1 MILVVGATG
10 LLGGLITQQLLK
22 KGEDVRILIRQN
34 SPAEEMAKQGLGT
47 SPQLLIDAGAEPIY
61 GDLKDP
67 VSLVNACLGVD
78 TVITTANSI
87 LRGGEDTIESVDCRG
102 TQDLIDAAQGA
113 GVRHFIYTSAKGVHV
128 DHPNPFYRAKAA
140 CEERLVASGM
150 NYTILKPGMFM
161 EVWIGAVV
169 GIPVRSGLPIT
180 LVGYGNRRH
189 VFVAIKDVVNY
200 AVTAVTHPAAQNAE
214 ILIGGPNS
222 YSWTQIVETVEE
234 IMGRPLQINF
244 APLDSSVPLI
254 PEIMSPMLSAL
265 EMFDDELDMRGTAAI
280 YNVEPTPLETFVE
293 DFFGVVV

>member
-10 LLGGLITQQLLK
+10 LLGGSITQQLLK

-34 SPAEEMAKQGLGT
+34 SPSEEMAKQGLAT
-47 SPQLLIDAGAEPIY
+47 SAHLLIDAGAEPIY

-67 VSLVNACLGVD
+67 GSLVNACLGVE

-102 TQDLIDAAQGA
+102 TQELIDAAQGA
-113 GVRHFIYTSAKGVHV
+113 GVGHFIYTSARGVHI
-128 DHPNPFYRAKAA
+128 DHPNPFFRAKAA

-169 GIPVRSGLPIT
+169 GIPFRSGLPIT
-180 LVGYGNRRH
+180 LVGHGNHRH
-189 VFVAIKDVVNY
+189 IFVAIKDVVDY
-200 AVTAVTHPAAQNAE
+200 AVTAVTHPAAHNAE
-214 ILIGGPNS
+214 VLIGGAHS
-222 YSWTQIVETVEE
+222 YSWTQIVKTVEE
-234 IMGRPLQINF
+234 VTGRSLQINY

-254 PEIMSPMLSAL
+254 PEVMSSMMSAL
-265 EMFDDELDMRGTAAI
+265 EMYDDEMDMRATAAI
-280 YNVEPTPLETFVE
+280 YGIEPTPLETFAE
-293 DFFGVVV
+293 EFFGVPA